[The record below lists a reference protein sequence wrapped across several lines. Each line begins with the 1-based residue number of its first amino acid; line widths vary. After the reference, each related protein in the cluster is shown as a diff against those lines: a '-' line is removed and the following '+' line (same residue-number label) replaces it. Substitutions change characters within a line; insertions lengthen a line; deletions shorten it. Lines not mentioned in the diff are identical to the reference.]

1 MTDWFA
7 NPAGFWAITLLA
19 PLLLL
24 YMLRHR
30 PVRRRV
36 PSVLLWAGVAE
47 AQVSTSPFQRLRK
60 SVSLFMMLA
69 ALLAMLLALS
79 GFRIPRGSPQ
89 GLPITIV
96 VDATAGM
103 GAREGDRTRL
113 DLARDLA
120 RQVIDAAG
128 NSRVSALSWD
138 GSLRPLAP
146 ADSSAAAASDALDAL
161 QASHRG
167 ADSAGLSRALK
178 QLAGDGGRHVV
189 IIGDRDPGTEGDVR
203 FLRVGGNRPN
213 AAIVTAGVNEPAP
226 GRIEINFGIELF
238 GADQPQRVTVALERS
253 RGDSTEL
260 VDARDETL
268 EPGRRIACT
277 FTVRDAGLYRGV
289 LRINDALG
297 TDDSAWL
304 RATLLQVLPVY
315 VSADAPESVRRAL
328 SAIEQG
334 MGTIRLVTSA
344 DSAATVLT
352 GSEGSGAQPRLPAAF
367 LGPIAAP
374 PGVTFGAV
382 TDASATAARPL
393 PTLLWRGAGTPGV
406 IARQVWPIMSDGLM
420 RPVLEVDGGPAI
432 ALCERDNG
440 LRDLVVGMSLTP
452 DGGTFQDQ
460 PAFII
465 FWANWFDYVRGLL
478 DPLPRGALSTRDSL
492 RVPALD
498 GRERFFVTGPSA
510 DVEVE
515 LAPGAGHSLHAPG
528 IYRTRGLETSVADFG
543 VSLLDASESDLAVTQ
558 NIDNDSVMEWIGQGA
573 ESGER
578 GALDL
583 GPWLALIAAALLV
596 MEWLLFRRR
605 FPRRPVDAVQ
615 TLGHPHTRATRA

>member
-1 MTDWFA
+1 MADWFS
-7 NPAGFWAITLLA
+7 NPAGFWALTLLA

-60 SVSLFMMLA
+60 SVSLFLMVA
-69 ALLAMLLALS
+69 ALLAMLLALA
-79 GFRIPRGSPQ
+79 GFRIPQGSPQ

-96 VDATAGM
+96 LDITAGM
-103 GAREGDRTRL
+103 GAREDGRTRL
-113 DLARDLA
+113 ELARELA
-120 RQVIDAAG
+120 QDVIDAAG
-128 NSRVSALSWD
+128 NSRVSLLSWD

-146 ADSSAAAASDALDAL
+146 AESSAAAASSALDTL
-161 QASHRG
+161 QVSARG

-189 IIGDRDPGTEGDVR
+189 MIGDQDPGNEGNVR
-203 FLRVGGNRPN
+203 FLLVGSNRPN
-213 AAIVTAGVNEPAP
+213 AAIVTAGVNEPTS
-226 GRIEINFGIELF
+226 GRIEITFGIELY

-253 RGDSTEL
+253 IGDGTEL

-268 EPGRRIACT
+268 APGRRVAST

-304 RATLLQVLPVY
+304 RATLLPVLPVY
-315 VSADAPESVRRAL
+315 VSTDAPEPVRRAL

-334 MGTIRLVTSA
+334 MRTIRIAGSA
-344 DSAATVLT
+344 EGAAAVLT
-352 GSEGSGAQPRLPAAF
+352 GREGAGAQPRLPAAF

-374 PGVTFGAV
+374 PGVSFGAE
-382 TDASATAARPL
+382 TDASGTPARPL
-393 PTLLWRGAGTPGV
+393 PAILWRGAGTPGV
-406 IARQVWPIMSDGLM
+406 IARQVWPITFDGLM
-420 RPVLEVDGGPAI
+420 RPVLEVDGGPAV

-440 LRDLVVGMSLTP
+440 LRDLVIGMALTP

-460 PAFII
+460 PAFVI

-478 DPLPRGALSTRDSL
+478 DPLPRGALTTRDTL

-498 GRERFFVTGPSA
+498 GRDRFYLTGPGS
-510 DVEVE
+510 DRETE
-515 LAPGAGHSLHAPG
+515 LAPGAGHGLQAPG
-528 IYRTRGLETSVADFG
+528 IYRTRGLQTSVADFG
-543 VSLLDASESDLAVTQ
+543 VSLLDATESDLAVTA
-558 NIDNDSVMEWIGQGA
+558 NIDNDAVMEWISQGA
-573 ESGER
+573 DAGER

-596 MEWLLFRRR
+596 IEWLLFRRR
-605 FPRRPVDAVQ
+605 FPRRAVDAAQ
-615 TLGHPHTRATRA
+615 PSTNPHTRAARA

>member
-1 MTDWFA
+1 MTDWFS
-7 NPAGFWAITLLA
+7 NPAGFWALTLLA

-60 SVSLFMMLA
+60 SLSLFLMLA

-96 VDATAGM
+96 IDATAGM

-113 DLARDLA
+113 DLARELA
-120 RQVIDAAG
+120 REVIEAAG
-128 NSRVSALSWD
+128 STRVSALSWD

-146 ADSSAAAASDALDAL
+146 ADSSAAAASSALDAL
-161 QASHRG
+161 QVSPRG

-178 QLAGDGGRHVV
+178 QLAGDSGRHVV
-189 IIGDRDPGTEGDVR
+189 IIGDRDPGTEGNVR
-203 FLRVGGNRPN
+203 FLPVGSNRPN
-213 AAIVTAGVNEPAP
+213 AAIVTASVNEPAP
-226 GRIEINFGIELF
+226 GRLEITFGIELF
-238 GADQPQRVTVALERS
+238 GADQPQRVTVALQRS
-253 RGDSTEL
+253 VGDGTEL

-268 EPGRRIACT
+268 EPGRRIAST
-277 FTVRDAGLYRGV
+277 FTVREAGLYRGV

-304 RATLLQVLPVY
+304 RATLLPVLPVY
-315 VSADAPESVRRAL
+315 VSAEAPEPVRRAL

-334 MGTIRLVTSA
+334 MGTIRMVASA
-344 DSAATVLT
+344 DGTATVLT
-352 GSEGSGAQPRLPAAF
+352 GREGAGAQPRLPAAF

-374 PGVTFGAV
+374 PGVTYGAEA
-382 TDASATAARPL
+382 DASATAARPL
-393 PTLLWRGAGTPGV
+393 PAFLWRGAGTPGV
-406 IARQVWPIMSDGLM
+406 IARQVWPVSFEGLM
-420 RPVLEVDGGPAI
+420 RPVLEVDGGPAV

-460 PAFII
+460 PAFVI

-478 DPLPRGALSTRDSL
+478 DPLPRGALTTRDSL

-498 GRERFFVTGPSA
+498 GRERYSLTGPASEG
-510 DVEVE
+510 EVE

-543 VSLLDASESDLAVTQ
+543 VSLLDATESDLAVTQ
-558 NIDNDSVMEWIGQGA
+558 NIDNAAVMEWIGQGA

-596 MEWLLFRRR
+596 IEWLLFRRR
-605 FPRRPVDAVQ
+605 FPRRPVDAGQ
-615 TLGHPHTRATRA
+615 PSTNPHTRAMRA